1 MVLFQNITIG
11 NRMGNSIYLKKLPL
25 ARLSSY
31 SALCSVLFVLIL
43 FSCATSPK
51 RGEYEFDTHYKF
63 GLAHASKGEL
73 SKAYI
78 EFQKAIKLDPK
89 HKESL
94 NYLGNI
100 SARFDKYDEAESY
113 YKRAISVDRNYSEAL
128 NNLGVLYLET
138 EDWDEAVKYFEMA
151 LNNPVYSTP
160 EMAYSNLGFAYFKK
174 EDYISSQNAINSALL
189 RKPDYSPAIYV
200 QGLIFT
206 KLHDDDAAIKNFL
219 KIISIMPD
227 HLEAHWELANAYV
240 RTGERDK
247 AVEHFKFVAD
257 NGNEEIA
264 KEAFEYIELLDR

>member
-1 MVLFQNITIG
+1 MENI
-11 NRMGNSIYLKKLPL
+11 IYPKKLPL
-25 ARLSSY
+25 PRLSTY
-31 SALCSVLFVLIL
+31 SAFCSVLFVLLL
-43 FSCATSPK
+43 FSCVTSPAN

-63 GLAHASKGEL
+63 GLAYMSKGDL

-94 NYLGNI
+94 NYLGHI
-100 SARFDKYDEAESY
+100 SVRFNKYDEAESY
-113 YKRAISVDRNYSEAL
+113 YKRAISVDRHYSEAL
-128 NNLGVLYLET
+128 NNLGGLYLQT
-138 EDWDEAVKYFEMA
+138 EDWDEAVRYFEMA
-151 LNNPVYSTP
+151 LENPVYSTP
-160 EMAYSNLGFAYFKK
+160 EIAYSNLGFAFLKK
-174 EDYISSQNAINSALL
+174 EDYIRSQDAINSALI
-189 RKPDYSPAIYV
+189 RRPDYSVAIYV

-219 KIISIMPD
+219 KVISIMPN
-227 HLEAHWELANAYV
+227 HLEAHWELATAYV

-264 KEAFEYIELLDR
+264 NEAIEYIELLNR